1 MDNENKEKI
10 ARRQKNYSLKK
21 EAIETLAGADAQ
33 EPEQFSQEEL
43 DRYRSKK
50 GLPIPDDIKIL
61 LIKVW
66 FPGAVCFFILWGLG
80 LYIGSML
87 DMLFVLGVVLGM
99 VTDLLTNNVL
109 RFIEKQAG
117 DNRRWIM
124 VNVKGVLGSIL
135 NVLYAM
141 VIVVCVYLLYNLIN
155 YGISLVTGTVDVVAL
170 GVEPILF
177 GVFCTVFDL
186 LFLYIKSLLMR
197 LRPSRSKGGKK

>member
-1 MDNENKEKI
+1 MRPWPGQIPRSRNSFP
-10 ARRQKNYSLKK
+10 RRSWTGTGQRK
-21 EAIETLAGADAQ
+21 D
-33 EPEQFSQEEL
+33 
-43 DRYRSKK
+43 
-50 GLPIPDDIKIL
+50 
-61 LIKVW
+61 
-66 FPGAVCFFILWGLG
+66 FP
-80 LYIGSML
+80 Y
-87 DMLFVLGVVLGM
+87 
-99 VTDLLTNNVL
+99 LLTNNVL

-170 GVEPILF
+170 VVEPILF